1 MIQGLLK
8 QPTAEFNVL
17 EAWRTLV
24 DADFDRYM
32 EWSKDDAAELKLK
45 LEFRKGTP
53 TELAQEAYRLARTT
67 TSHAGDRM
75 SIAKEVPWQQAGS
88 VP

>member
-1 MIQGLLK
+1 MIIGLLRQAK
-8 QPTAEFNVL
+8 PDFNVL

-24 DADFDRYM
+24 DPDEDRYM

-53 TELAQEAYRLARTT
+53 KDLAEEAHRLALTAA
-67 TSHAGDRM
+67 SDEDRM
-75 SIAKEVPWQQAGS
+75 SIIDEPMWKDFKPLAT
-88 VP
+88 

>member
-8 QPTAEFNVL
+8 QPTADFNVL

-24 DADFDRYM
+24 DADSDRHI
-32 EWSKDDAAELKLK
+32 EWSKDDAVELKLK

-53 TELAQEAYRLARTT
+53 TELAQEAYRLAKTT
-67 TSHAGDRM
+67 PSHAGDRM
-75 SIAKEVPWQQAGS
+75 SIVKDISWQQAGTVS
-88 VP
+88 